1 MQLSKEFNTINY
13 LVKMSASNLKLAVA
27 CHGGKTTFL
36 FINIIIGDILIVNL
50 LIVNVLIVND

>member
-1 MQLSKEFNTINY
+1 
-13 LVKMSASNLKLAVA
+13 MSASNLKLAVA